1 VLVAASES
9 DRIEHVLVH
18 RVLRAAPAGF
28 VKITLQH
35 GFECLGFL
43 HNRAHDLQNPN
54 VTFAADILCG
64 WSDASRLASMAPSQR
79 SKLYVSGPAAVL
91 QGHPAREGPQ
101 SDVGLVCENLHSVRL
116 KASATSQGAFMD
128 TFSSFCGTLHAEGRA
143 VVLRPHPGGQYALKQ
158 GVPLAPNVRINNH
171 PIYKVD
177 LGRFAYGISAPSSV
191 LLDMV
196 LAGIPAAVWCD
207 PERAVDIGNYE
218 GLTEIG
224 TAAEWVEFSRE
235 AAAHPDRFIERQK
248 AFLERQRMP
257 TDPQDVHRR
266 FATLLSGAMREPV
279 AAGTD
284 APQRVLIVTTSRDA
298 TLQLYFLKPLA
309 ALVERGEMSIDVLTE
324 LQIEQ
329 QFGKDARAPI
339 AHAWLDKLFALAK
352 PTVLV
357 FCRYSGPH
365 AEFLAERARR
375 DGIPVVYQIDD
386 DLLNVP
392 LSVGA
397 RKHRRHSNPQR
408 LATVRYLL
416 DNADLVYCSTPRL
429 RERFEDAGA
438 QAPLVAGAI
447 SCAGEVLIPAV
458 ERPVRR
464 IGYMGIDKSSDLEI
478 VLPTLVGFLRR
489 HREVEFHLFGSFT
502 RPTALEEFAERVVL
516 FPPIRDYEE
525 FLGRL
530 ALLKWDIGICPL
542 APTPF
547 NLCKANNKWIEYT
560 SVGAAVI
567 ASRGTVYDESCADGC
582 GLLAESPVEWLVELE
597 VLATN
602 PTERAEQVRR
612 AQAKLSA
619 EYSAERLRHQVLDVF
634 AQARPR
640 SA

>member
-1 VLVAASES
+1 
-9 DRIEHVLVH
+9 
-18 RVLRAAPAGF
+18 
-28 VKITLQH
+28 
-35 GFECLGFL
+35 
-43 HNRAHDLQNPN
+43 
-54 VTFAADILCG
+54 
-64 WSDASRLASMAPSQR
+64 
-79 SKLYVSGPAAVL
+79 
-91 QGHPAREGPQ
+91 
-101 SDVGLVCENLHSVRL
+101 
-116 KASATSQGAFMD
+116 
-128 TFSSFCGTLHAEGRA
+128 
-143 VVLRPHPGGQYALKQ
+143 
-158 GVPLAPNVRINNH
+158 
-171 PIYKVD
+171 
-177 LGRFAYGISAPSSV
+177 
-191 LLDMV
+191 
-196 LAGIPAAVWCD
+196 
-207 PERAVDIGNYE
+207 
-218 GLTEIG
+218 
-224 TAAEWVEFSRE
+224 
-235 AAAHPDRFIERQK
+235 
-248 AFLERQRMP
+248 MP

-266 FATLLSGAMREPV
+266 FATLLAGAMREPA

-365 AEFLAERARR
+365 ADFLAERARR
-375 DGIPVVYQIDD
+375 DGIPVVYHIDD

-438 QAPLVAGAI
+438 KAPLVAGAI
-447 SCAGEVLIPAV
+447 SCAGEVLVPAV
-458 ERPVRR
+458 DRPVRR
-464 IGYMGIDKSSDLEI
+464 VGYMGIDKSSDLEL
-478 VLPTLVGFLRR
+478 VLPALVSFLRR
-489 HREVEFHLFGSFT
+489 HPEVEFHLFGSFT
-502 RPTALEEFAERVVL
+502 RLTALEEFAERVVL
-516 FPPIRDYEE
+516 FPSIRDYEE

-530 ALLKWDIGICPL
+530 AQLKWDIGICPL

-567 ASRGTVYDESCADGC
+567 ASGGAVYDQSCADGC
-582 GLLAESPVEWLVELE
+582 GIVATSTDEWLAALE
-597 VLATN
+597 KLTRDPA
-602 PTERAEQVRR
+602 ERFAQVKR
-612 AQAKLSA
+612 AQARLASK
-619 EYSAERLRHQVLDVF
+619 YTFDRLREQTLGVLAAAAKVTT
-634 AQARPR
+634 AAPISQ
-640 SA
+640 